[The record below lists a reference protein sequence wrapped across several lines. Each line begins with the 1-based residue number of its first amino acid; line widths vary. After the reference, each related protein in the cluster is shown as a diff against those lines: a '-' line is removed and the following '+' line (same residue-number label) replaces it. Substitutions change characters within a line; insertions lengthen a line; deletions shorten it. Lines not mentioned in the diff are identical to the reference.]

1 MLLHFDRYI
10 FLEYHNPHDAQDAVL
25 AANGYKLDKQH
36 TFVVNLF
43 SDFDKY
49 VHLCT
54 ECASLVIFICCFNLQ
69 TRLVK
74 LKLLC

>member
-1 MLLHFDRYI
+1 MLLRSDRYI
-10 FLEYHNPHDAQDAVL
+10 FLEYHNPRDAQDAVL

-49 VHLCT
+49 VHLHRVCLF
-54 ECASLVIFICCFNLQ
+54 SHIHYKIMLF
-69 TRLVK
+69 
-74 LKLLC
+74 